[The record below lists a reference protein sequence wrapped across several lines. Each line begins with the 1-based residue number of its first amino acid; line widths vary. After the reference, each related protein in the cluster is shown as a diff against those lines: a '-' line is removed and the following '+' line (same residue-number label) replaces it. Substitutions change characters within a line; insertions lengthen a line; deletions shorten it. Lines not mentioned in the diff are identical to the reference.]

1 MIYFETGDG
10 IKGDGINGN
19 GNGDRSYGL
28 PVAAVAHLIEFAVGG
43 GQLVFV
49 QVEDSAA
56 GPVTR
61 GIGAQSIA
69 ARASQTFEDAISS
82 VRPAAETIVAQLRN
96 LAAAPDEVGIE
107 FGLALSAEVGA
118 FITAASTTA
127 NFKVSLT
134 WYRAAAPEAK

>member
-1 MIYFETGDG
+1 M
-10 IKGDGINGN
+10 
-19 GNGDRSYGL
+19 
-28 PVAAVAHLIEFAVGG
+28 AHLIEFAVGG

-49 QVEDSAA
+49 QVEESAA
-56 GPVTR
+56 DPVTR

-82 VRPAAETIVAQLRN
+82 VRPAAEMIVAQLRN
-96 LAAAPDEVGIE
+96 LAAAPNEVGLE

-134 WYRAAAPEAK
+134 WYRAAAPEAE